1 MAYRKILLRRDT
13 ASNWTTEDPTLSS
26 GEIGYETTTGRFK
39 IGDGSTAWTS
49 LSYFM
54 GSLDDVGNVTITS
67 AASGQFLK
75 WNGTA
80 WVNDA
85 IDLGTDTT
93 GNYMSGVSAGT
104 GISVT
109 HTPGEGSTATV
120 GLNAT
125 LDNLSN
131 VNAPTPSDGQFLKY
145 VSGSSEWQPANIPT
159 INNLDDVGDV
169 TITSAAGGQF
179 LKWNGTAWVNDAI
192 DLGTDTTG
200 NYMSDV
206 SAGTG
211 ISVTHTPGEGS
222 TATVGLNA
230 TLDNLSNVNAPTPSD
245 GQFLKYVAGSSE
257 WQPANIPTINNL
269 DDVGDV
275 TITSASADQFL
286 KWNGSAW
293 VNANIPQINA
303 LDDIADVAI
312 TSAATNDVL
321 AWSGSAWVNVNDLT
335 VDNLTV
341 SGDLTVNGTTT
352 TLNTETLAVEDNI
365 ITLNSNVSGAPSA
378 NAGIEI
384 ERGSASNVLIRW
396 NETTDTW
403 QLTEDGTTYSDI
415 ATALDIAGVAINAL
429 DEIGDVSISSA
440 TAGQFLKWN
449 GTAWV
454 NDNVPIVSVL
464 DDVGDVDVS
473 SKSSGQFLKWNGTAW
488 IADNVPLIST
498 LDDVG
503 DVTLSS
509 TTVGQTL
516 AYNGSG
522 WVNSSSIRDNEV
534 KFLMEVI

>member
-13 ASNWTTEDPTLSS
+13 ASNWTSEDPTLSS

-120 GLNAT
+120 GL
-125 LDNLSN
+125 D
-131 VNAPTPSDGQFLKY
+131 
-145 VSGSSEWQPANIPT
+145 
-159 INNLDDVGDV
+159 
-169 TITSAAGGQF
+169 
-179 LKWNGTAWVNDAI
+179 
-192 DLGTDTTG
+192 
-200 NYMSDV
+200 
-206 SAGTG
+206 
-211 ISVTHTPGEGS
+211 
-222 TATVGLNA
+222 A

-403 QLTEDGTTYSDI
+403 QITEDGTTYSDI
-415 ATALDIAGVAINAL
+415 ATALDIAGVAITAL

>member
-13 ASNWTTEDPTLSS
+13 ASNWTSEDPTLSS

-93 GNYMSGVSAGT
+93 GNYMSG
-104 GISVT
+104 
-109 HTPGEGSTATV
+109 
-120 GLNAT
+120 
-125 LDNLSN
+125 
-131 VNAPTPSDGQFLKY
+131 
-145 VSGSSEWQPANIPT
+145 
-159 INNLDDVGDV
+159 
-169 TITSAAGGQF
+169 
-179 LKWNGTAWVNDAI
+179 
-192 DLGTDTTG
+192 
-200 NYMSDV
+200 V

-403 QLTEDGTTYSDI
+403 QITEDGTTYSDI
-415 ATALDIAGVAINAL
+415 ATALDIAGVAINTL

-473 SKSSGQFLKWNGTAW
+473 SKSSGQFLKWSGTAW